1 VLDDRIGARSAPRRS
16 PGVRKSDLEAF
27 TEKVRDAR
35 SVIADRGPSAD
46 VATVAETS
54 HRGPGDVRVLMEEL
68 NVAEEELHAQYDE
81 ILASRER
88 LEQER
93 IRYLELFELAPDAYL
108 VTDVAGTIEEA
119 NVAAERLLGLRPDRR
134 ARKTLLSFVVDPARR
149 HFRQRLG
156 ELETQCRRTTVELA
170 LRTGQG
176 RVVDVEATVAP
187 IMRDDQCAGHRW
199 LLRDVTAQRLV
210 ERENAQLRAR
220 LEETVAERT
229 AELEQALESAKEA
242 FDVAA
247 RESARKS
254 EFLAFLSHEVRTPM
268 QAIVGYSDMF
278 AMELHGPLTPAQR
291 DDLGRMQ
298 RGQQHILQLLDQ
310 LLDYARIE
318 SGHVH
323 LQPERVALDQVC
335 ESALELVRPQA
346 QTAGVTVVCE
356 GDRVIV
362 HADAEKVRQILINLT
377 TNAVKFGPRPGGV
390 RVRIARDGT
399 FGVVAVE
406 DDGPGIPPHLAEGIF
421 EPFVH
426 HGVATP
432 GVGLG
437 LPISRRLA
445 RAMGGDLGLD
455 TSVRSTRFEL
465 RLPLD

>member
-1 VLDDRIGARSAPRRS
+1 VLDDRFGARSAPIQDT
-16 PGVRKSDLEAF
+16 GVRRGQLEAF
-27 TEKVRDAR
+27 SEKVRDAR
-35 SVIADRGPSAD
+35 SVIAERRPSAD
-46 VATVAETS
+46 VPTVAET
-54 HRGPGDVRVLMEEL
+54 GPRSPSDARVLMEEL

-81 ILASRER
+81 ILESRER

-108 VTDVAGTIEEA
+108 VTDVAGTIGEA
-119 NVAAERLLGLRPDRR
+119 NVAAQRLLGLRPERR
-134 ARKTLLSFVVDPARR
+134 SRRTLVSLVVDPARR
-149 HFRQRLG
+149 DFRQRLG
-156 ELETQCRRTTVELA
+156 ELEVRCRRTTVNLA
-170 LRTGQG
+170 LRTGGG

-187 IMRDDQCAGHRW
+187 IVRDDRCTGHRW
-199 LLRDVTAQRLV
+199 LLRDVTAQRLI
-210 ERENAQLRAR
+210 ERENAQLRVR

-229 AELEQALESAKEA
+229 AELEKALDSAREA
-242 FDVAA
+242 FEVAA

-291 DDLGRMQ
+291 EDLARMQ

-318 SGHVH
+318 SGHVQ
-323 LQPERVALDQVC
+323 LQPRPVALDQVC

-346 QTAGVTVVCE
+346 LAASVTASCE

-362 HADAEKVRQILINLT
+362 RADAEKARQVLINLVS
-377 TNAVKFGPRPGGV
+377 NAVKFGPRPG
-390 RVRIARDGT
+390 RVRIRTRRDDK
-399 FGVVAVE
+399 FGVVTVE
-406 DDGPGIPPHLAEGIF
+406 DDGAGIPRHIAEGIF

-426 HGVATP
+426 HGLTTP

-445 RAMGGDLGLD
+445 RAMNGELRLD
-455 TSVRSTRFEL
+455 ASAHCTRFEL
-465 RLPLD
+465 SLPLA

>member
-1 VLDDRIGARSAPRRS
+1 VLDDTLGTRSAPTRNTDVRR
-16 PGVRKSDLEAF
+16 SDLEAF
-27 TEKVRDAR
+27 TERVRDAR
-35 SVIADRGPSAD
+35 SVIAERRPSAD
-46 VATVAETS
+46 AAPMAETDA
-54 HRGPGDVRVLMEEL
+54 RGPGDVRVLMEEL

-108 VTDVAGTIEEA
+108 VTDVAGSIGEA
-119 NVAAERLLGLRPDRR
+119 NVAAQRLLGLRPDRR
-134 ARKTLLSFVVDPARR
+134 ARKTLVSFVVEPARR
-149 HFRQRLG
+149 DFRRRLG
-156 ELETQCRRTTVELA
+156 ELEARCRRTTVELA
-170 LRTGQG
+170 LRTGG

-187 IMRDDQCAGHRW
+187 IMRDDRCAGHRW
-199 LLRDVTAQRLV
+199 LLRDVTAQRLI
-210 ERENAQLRAR
+210 ERENAQLRVR

-229 AELEQALESAKEA
+229 AELERALDSAREA

-291 DDLGRMQ
+291 EDLARMQ

-318 SGHVH
+318 SGHVQ
-323 LQPERVALDQVC
+323 LQPRPVALDQIC

-346 QTAGVTVVCE
+346 LAAGVSASCE
-356 GDRVIV
+356 GERVIV
-362 HADAEKVRQILINLT
+362 RADAEKARQILINLVS
-377 TNAVKFGPRPGGV
+377 NAVKFGPRSG
-390 RVRIARDGT
+390 RVRIRTRRDEK
-399 FGVVAVE
+399 FGIVTVE
-406 DDGPGIPPHLAEGIF
+406 DEGPGIPRNLVEGIF

-426 HGVATP
+426 HGLATP

-445 RAMGGDLGLD
+445 RAMNGELRLD
-455 TSVRSTRFEL
+455 DSAHCTRFEL
-465 RLPLD
+465 SLPLD